1 MEINEKEA
9 ERLRDQLHNLNITSI
24 SNNKIYYEKL
34 YYIIASGEGFSPKV
48 YKDSKRKLTIGYGF
62 NMDRGNTSRD
72 EWNEI
77 FRGTISFDSAKKG
90 EIEITKEQARMLKR
104 YGVQIRENE
113 LAKIYTPYWNT
124 MRANERAILTD
135 MYYHSPKLVGK
146 TQDLQNI

>member
-77 FRGTISFDSAKKG
+77 FKGTISFDSAKKG
-90 EIEITKEQARMLKR
+90 EIEITK
-104 YGVQIRENE
+104 
-113 LAKIYTPYWNT
+113 
-124 MRANERAILTD
+124 
-135 MYYHSPKLVGK
+135 
-146 TQDLQNI
+146 